1 VLKARNS
8 KYLSGMGIK
17 EHMVT
22 YLSSGKSVHTS
33 QLFSKQGGQGTR
45 PLLEKV
51 LKNSESV
58 CMFKAPEHVTLL
70 FSYDNIQTLF

>member
-1 VLKARNS
+1 MLKARNS

-33 QLFSKQGGQGTR
+33 QVFSKQGGKGTR